1 MEETLRGKVALIA
14 GGAGGI
20 GAATAKLMV
29 ARGALVFVNYLKN
42 QASARRVVAEIH
54 ANGQL
59 AVAVQADV
67 REPEH
72 VKTMVECILEENEQ
86 LDIMVDS
93 VSSSAFVKPFAEMT
107 WDEFIWGVE
116 NELQAAFELTKAVIP
131 AMQKQ
136 RYGRLVYIGSGLSKA
151 PTMPGAIS
159 IGTGKAGLA
168 AFARSIAKE
177 YGPYGITA
185 NVVSPGMVETEL
197 SSRIPAEQK
206 QRVTSMTP
214 LGRIA
219 QPEDIARAIAFF
231 ASDDSGFTTGT
242 YLPVNGGISM
252 E

>member
-1 MEETLRGKVALIA
+1 MEKTLSGKVALIA

-20 GAATAKLMV
+20 GAATAKLLA

-42 QASARRVVAEIH
+42 QAAARRVVAEIH

-59 AVAVQADV
+59 AVSVQADV

-116 NELQAAFELTKAVIP
+116 NELQAAFELTKAVLP
-131 AMQKQ
+131 VMQKQ

-151 PTMPGAIS
+151 PTMPGAI
-159 IGTGKAGLA
+159 
-168 AFARSIAKE
+168 
-177 YGPYGITA
+177 
-185 NVVSPGMVETEL
+185 
-197 SSRIPAEQK
+197 
-206 QRVTSMTP
+206 
-214 LGRIA
+214 
-219 QPEDIARAIAFF
+219 
-231 ASDDSGFTTGT
+231 
-242 YLPVNGGISM
+242 
-252 E
+252 